1 MKKELNYYDIHVN
14 VMRRE
19 KLTLEEKKI
28 HFEKMVYKNNLIETL
43 FKKDQE
49 REKKFKEWQELLK
62 RVEQRYPNRKK
73 IEIFY
78 PPSKIFK

>member
-1 MKKELNYYDIHVN
+1 MKKELNYYDIHVK

-43 FKKDQE
+43 YKKDQE

>member
-1 MKKELNYYDIHVN
+1 MKKELNYYDIHVK
-14 VMRRE
+14 VMRKE
-19 KLTLEEKKI
+19 KLTLEEKKV

-43 FKKDQE
+43 FKKDEE
-49 REKKFKEWQELLK
+49 RAKKFKERLELIK

-78 PPSKIFK
+78 HRTKIFK

>member
-1 MKKELNYYDIHVN
+1 MKKELNYYDIHVK

-43 FKKDQE
+43 CKKDQE
-49 REKKFKEWQELLK
+49 REKKFKEWQELL
-62 RVEQRYPNRKK
+62 
-73 IEIFY
+73 
-78 PPSKIFK
+78 

>member
-1 MKKELNYYDIHVN
+1 MKKELNYYDIHVK

-43 FKKDQE
+43 FKKDEE
-49 REKKFKEWQELLK
+49 RAKKFKEWQELLK
-62 RVEQRYPNRKK
+62 EGWKLDAEGNKYKVGEM
-73 IEIFY
+73 
-78 PPSKIFK
+78 